1 MRSVAVLAFVGIAF
15 LSGCGGSDESSDP
28 RVKVVAAFYP
38 LAWAAERIGGE
49 RFEVANLT
57 PPGAEPHDLELS
69 PRDVETV
76 LDADLVIYVGGGFQ
90 PALEDAL
97 RERDGPTL
105 DILPE
110 GEQDPHVWLD
120 PTRFSELAGD
130 IGTVLGRRAA
140 AHQLAGELRSVDAA
154 YARELRRCERR
165 AFVTAH
171 AAFGHLARRYDLTE
185 ISLEGLT
192 PEGEPGPREL
202 ERLVDAVRESGATT
216 VFVEPLVSPE
226 LAETVAR
233 EAGVATAL
241 LDPIEGIDEVELAAG
256 ADYLSVMR
264 DNLDALTRA
273 LACR

>member
-97 RERDGPTL
+97 RKRDGPTL

-130 IGTVLGRRAA
+130 IGTVLGRPAA
-140 AHQLAGELRSVDAA
+140 AHELAGELRSLDAP
-154 YARELRRCERR
+154 YARELRRCER
-165 AFVTAH
+165 
-171 AAFGHLARRYDLTE
+171 
-185 ISLEGLT
+185 
-192 PEGEPGPREL
+192 
-202 ERLVDAVRESGATT
+202 
-216 VFVEPLVSPE
+216 
-226 LAETVAR
+226 
-233 EAGVATAL
+233 
-241 LDPIEGIDEVELAAG
+241 
-256 ADYLSVMR
+256 
-264 DNLDALTRA
+264 
-273 LACR
+273 